1 MELRAELINDTRGSE
16 VRDLARKAE
25 ELTGGGV
32 AFLYTSLPG
41 NTRYYIFS
49 NAPMKM
55 TREEV
60 LTWLQHVIND
70 PRRYTDEHGV
80 VGRRFR

>member
-1 MELRAELINDTRGSE
+1 MKLRADLINDTRGPE

-25 ELTGGGV
+25 KLTGGGV

-41 NTRYYIFS
+41 NTRYYMFS
-49 NAPMKM
+49 KAPMKM

-60 LTWLQHVIND
+60 IGWLSVVIKN
-70 PRRYTDEHGV
+70 PAKYRGEPGV
-80 VGRRFR
+80 VEGGAR